1 MGAAATRSL
10 APTCSLN
17 RAQALKELTEM
28 CGKIFDDCNTDS
40 LSHTEFM
47 FKVKEYATRVLE
59 EKEKEEGAKTLK
71 EQFDLVDTDG
81 SGFVDHKELRAL
93 LKKTGASMSKGG
105 SNKIEDM
112 HIEVCRRRR
121 FVLYKYM

>member
-1 MGAAATRSL
+1 MGAAATVVLSNK
-10 APTCSLN
+10 TG
-17 RAQALKELTEM
+17 TE
-28 CGKIFDDCNTDS
+28 
-40 LSHTEFM
+40 
-47 FKVKEYATRVLE
+47 
-59 EKEKEEGAKTLK
+59 